1 MRDAIRWLALAVALG
16 SGWAT
21 RAEARPN
28 VVVIMIDDLN
38 DYVSVLGGHPQARTP
53 HIDRLARS
61 GVLFT
66 RACSND
72 PVCAPSRS
80 SMFTGIYPHTSQN
93 FSFANWDE
101 NRVLANSKTMMAHF
115 RDNGYRVL
123 GAGKVMHNRDK
134 QEWDE
139 VGVRTQYGPVNDNGA
154 QGDKNIA
161 GHSSVPEPF
170 RSIGPIDGSFAP
182 LSDVPV
188 QPDGT
193 RGWFFREWDPKA
205 NKMVSR
211 PYRYVS
217 EDDRDPLPDEAV
229 AAWFARRLG
238 ELGKEQ
244 DARPFFIA
252 CGFIRP
258 HTPLYA
264 PKRFFDM
271 FPAETVR
278 LPVIAPGDKDDT
290 FFHGYLPEDSKGP
303 MHFDRLKRSFPSLE
317 EGLRKYL
324 QAYLACVAFVDEQVG
339 KVVDAIDTSPFKDNT
354 IVVLASDHG
363 YNHGQKDFLFKNALW
378 EESVRIPLIVR
389 APGVARAGGEC
400 GRPVSLIDVYP
411 TLVDLCGLKGDTR
424 RNEKGAHIEG
434 HSLRPFLADPQN
446 GTWDGPDVALTVV
459 FAGGA
464 SKNAVAAQHYS
475 VRSEAWRYILY
486 PDGKEE
492 LYDHERDPR
501 EWKNLA
507 GDPAAQEMKRQL
519 KQKLLKMIGAAAGR
533 AQGEG

>member
-1 MRDAIRWLALAVALG
+1 MRTTLSGWITAAALATTVSA
-16 SGWAT
+16 AP
-21 RAEARPN
+21 PN

-38 DYVSVLGGHPQARTP
+38 DYVGVMGGHPQTRTP

-66 RACSND
+66 RAFSNN
-72 PVCAPSRS
+72 PICAPSRS
-80 SMFTGIYPHTSQN
+80 SLFTGIYPHASRN

-101 NRVLANSKTMMAHF
+101 NPVLANSKTMMAHF

-139 VGVRTQYGPVNDNGA
+139 VGVRTQYGPINDNGTY
-154 QGDKNIA
+154 GDKVP
-161 GHSSVPEPF
+161 GHPSVPRPF
-170 RSIGPIDGSFAP
+170 RDIGPIDGSFAP
-182 LSDVPV
+182 LSDVPTH
-188 QPDGT
+188 PDGT
-193 RGWFFREWDPKA
+193 RGWYFREWDPKQK
-205 NKMVSR
+205 KMAVT

-217 EDDRDPLPDEAV
+217 EENRDPLPDEAV

-238 ELGKEQ
+238 ELAQAEDG
-244 DARPFFIA
+244 RPFFMA

-271 FPAETVR
+271 FPPETVQ
-278 LPVIAPGDKDDT
+278 LPVIRAGDRADT
-290 FFHGYLPEDSKGP
+290 YYHDYIPEDSKGP
-303 MHFDRLKRSFPSLE
+303 LYFRLLGESYPTFE
-317 EGLRKYL
+317 EGLRHYL

-339 KVVDAIDTSPFKDNT
+339 KVVEAVDRSPFKDNT

-363 YNHGQKDFLFKNALW
+363 YNHGQKDYLFKNALW

-400 GRPVSLIDVYP
+400 PRPVSLIDIYP

-424 RNEKGAHIEG
+424 RNDRGAPLGG
-434 HSLRPFLADPQN
+434 HSLLPFLADPA
-446 GTWDGPDVALTVV
+446 GGRWDGPDVALSVV
-459 FAGGA
+459 FAGA
-464 SKNAVAAQHYS
+464 SSKNAVAAQHYS
-475 VRSEAWRYILY
+475 VRSETWRYILY

-492 LYDHERDPR
+492 LYDHAADPH

-507 GDPAAQEMKRQL
+507 ADPAAQGTKQHL
-519 KQKLLKMIGAAAGR
+519 KAELLRMTGR
-533 AQGEG
+533 